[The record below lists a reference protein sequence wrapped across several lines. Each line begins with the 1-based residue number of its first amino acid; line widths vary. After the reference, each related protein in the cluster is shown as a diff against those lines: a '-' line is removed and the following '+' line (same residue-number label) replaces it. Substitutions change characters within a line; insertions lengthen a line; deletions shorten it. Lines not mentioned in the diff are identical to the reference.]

1 MTYESINN
9 LFCFYILGGST
20 ASHAR
25 CPEISEAG
33 KESRKMLD
41 RLET

>member
-1 MTYESINN
+1 MKTSTVLLCFYVLGESIV
-9 LFCFYILGGST
+9 
-20 ASHAR
+20 SHAR

-33 KESRKMLD
+33 KESRKMMD